1 MLPTTTSRTIPT
13 RAQMACGS
21 WPYLQHVALHKSGP
35 FTRQTTSDINKTNN
49 NKGINNNNNNN
60 INCNSDINKS
70 NNINNNK
77 TNNINNNP
85 NANTIN
91 LITIRNMSIYNYLR
105 QHFNA
110 AGKRNRRYSTD
121 SDEDVPPPSP
131 KVRKHNHYHH
141 NNNNNHQ
148 QKNESDQ
155 ERDRERRKQHG
166 KQSPNS
172 NLHNYDIRFFF
183 YINSLILFT
192 MSCRQYEGEDLK
204 HFIVKHIRE
213 FDRLRR
219 KARKRR
225 KRKTK
230 PTTTSLPL

>member
-1 MLPTTTSRTIPT
+1 MLPTTTTTTIPT
-13 RAQMACGS
+13 RAQKACGS

-35 FTRQTTSDINKTNN
+35 FTRQTTSDINNN
-49 NKGINNNNNNN
+49 NTSINNNITS
-60 INCNSDINKS
+60 INCNSNTHA
-70 NNINNNK
+70 N
-77 TNNINNNP
+77 TNT
-85 NANTIN
+85 NTIN
-91 LITIRNMSIYNYLR
+91 LITIRNMSIYDYLR

-121 SDEDVPPPSP
+121 SDEDAPPPLP
-131 KVRKHNHYHH
+131 KVRKHNHSNH
-141 NNNNNHQ
+141 NNHNNQ
-148 QKNESDQ
+148 QRNGNQ
-155 ERDRERRKQHG
+155 EREQHG
-166 KQSPNS
+166 KHGPNS
-172 NLHNYDIRFFF
+172 NMHSYDIRFFF

-225 KRKTK
+225 KRKIK
-230 PTTTSLPL
+230 PTTSLPL

>member
-1 MLPTTTSRTIPT
+1 MLPTTTSTTIPT
-13 RAQMACGS
+13 RAQLACGS

-49 NKGINNNNNNN
+49 KIINNNNITSN
-60 INCNSDINKS
+60 NCNSDINKT
-70 NNINNNK
+70 NIN
-77 TNNINNNP
+77 INP

-91 LITIRNMSIYNYLR
+91 LITIRNMSIYDYLR

-131 KVRKHNHYHH
+131 KVRKHNHYNHNHH
-141 NNNNNHQ
+141 NNNNNNYNNNQ
-148 QKNESDQ
+148 QKSESHQ
-155 ERDRERRKQHG
+155 GRREQHG

-172 NLHNYDIRFFF
+172 NMHNYDIRFFF

-192 MSCRQYEGEDLK
+192 MSCRQVEGEDLK

-230 PTTTSLPL
+230 PTTSLPL